1 MHTVCNTANRLVH
14 IDTKIFTDIVTLNHY
29 VIIIIIIII
38 IVSTA
43 SSERFL
49 DHILRRTTFSR
60 THLDK

>member
-1 MHTVCNTANRLVH
+1 M
-14 IDTKIFTDIVTLNHY
+14 VTLNHY

-49 DHILRRTTFSR
+49 DHTQRRTTFSR